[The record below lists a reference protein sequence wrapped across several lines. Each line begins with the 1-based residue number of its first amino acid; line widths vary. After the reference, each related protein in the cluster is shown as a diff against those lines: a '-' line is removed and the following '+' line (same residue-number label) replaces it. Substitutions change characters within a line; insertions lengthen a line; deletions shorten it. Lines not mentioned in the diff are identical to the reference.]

1 MKTIPEELYG
11 QIKKVSET
19 VRRDLYKKGLVVP
32 IKNNDGTISI
42 GSYSIVKEDDGSF
55 AILDF
60 SGESLI
66 QGINLPQTAILV
78 TNKLALG
85 LYKDTELLE
94 TDRRYGSADFEE
106 QVYKRAMK
114 RKTNDVFSLYITKYD
129 DARLK
134 KTEHKRTIIRS
145 FEKLIKLV

>member
-1 MKTIPEELYG
+1 MKTITEELYG
-11 QIKKVSET
+11 KIKKVSES

-32 IKNNDGTISI
+32 VKNSDGTITI
-42 GSYSIVKEDDGSF
+42 GSYTIIKEDDGSF

-60 SGESLI
+60 TDETILK
-66 QGINLPQTAILV
+66 GINLPQTAILV

-94 TDRRYGSADFEE
+94 SDRRYGSADFEE
-106 QVYKRAMK
+106 QLYKRALK
-114 RKTNDVFSLYITKYD
+114 RKSNDIVSLYITKYD
-129 DARLK
+129 DARIK
-134 KTEHKRTIIRS
+134 KNEYKRTIIRS

>member
-11 QIKKVSET
+11 QIKKVSDT
-19 VRRDLYKKGLVVP
+19 VRRELFQKGLVVP
-32 IKNNDGTISI
+32 VKNNNGTISI
-42 GSYSIVKEDDGSF
+42 GSYSIIKEDDGSF

-60 SGESLI
+60 SGEALI
-66 QGINLPQTAILV
+66 RGINLPQTAILV

-94 TDRRYGSADFEE
+94 ADRRYGSADFEE
-106 QVYKRAMK
+106 QLYKRAMK
-114 RKTNDVFSLYITKYD
+114 HKSNSVISLYITKYD
-129 DARLK
+129 DARIK

>member
-1 MKTIPEELYG
+1 MKTITEELYG
-11 QIKKVSET
+11 QIKKVSDE

-32 IKNNDGTISI
+32 VKNNDGTITI

-114 RKTNDVFSLYITKYD
+114 RKANAVISLYITKYD
-129 DARLK
+129 DARIK
-134 KTEHKRTIIRS
+134 KTEYKRTIIRS